1 MGTNTF
7 LIYLVTLL
15 LVIPCSSFSQKEPDK
30 KALQAMTDSLQFVSD
45 IPYICRDTVL
55 ENYTPGCGDR
65 IFWKVVK
72 LGKDV
77 VPYLIDQLDDTT
89 QTLAEVPNFGGY
101 YTVADVAYVAM
112 QEIIADIPTF
122 ELMGIEFDS
131 LGCGYCAYWN
141 HLRSGISNRKHFQRE
156 VRKWEKTLGGRWI
169 DSDSVLTCEC
179 AFPHPNGGHY
189 IREYTLYNNNEGG
202 IHVEYSYLN
211 AHSIGLGYNFISES
225 YQPFL
230 GKKLNFT
237 FDATL
242 TGLFYNDISALGQ
255 RIDFGINLS
264 DLSPDFH
271 LFVEH
276 NDKNDFRIGGKVGVS
291 LGNFVYLHYRYS
303 YPLTSYENPF
313 ISRHGFTFT
322 FKMNGVA
329 IESLF
334 GW

>member
-1 MGTNTF
+1 MKITIIHLVTF
-7 LIYLVTLL
+7 LIVF
-15 LVIPCSSFSQKEPDK
+15 PFSSFSQDKPDK
-30 KALQAMTDSLQFVSD
+30 KSLQLMTDSLRFVTD
-45 IPYICRDTVL
+45 VPYICRDSVYT
-55 ENYTPGCGDR
+55 NYTVGCGDR

-77 VPYLIDQLDDTT
+77 VPYLINQLDDTT

-112 QEIIADIPTF
+112 QEIIAGIPTF
-122 ELMGIEFDS
+122 DLMEIEFDS

-141 HLRSGISNRKHFQRE
+141 HLRADISNRKHFQRE

-169 DSDSVLTCEC
+169 DSDSVLTCDC
-179 AFPHPNGGHY
+179 AFRHPNSGHY
-189 IREYTLYNNNEGG
+189 IREYTLYNNNESG
-202 IHVEYSYLN
+202 IHIEYSYLK

-230 GKKLNFT
+230 GRKINYT

-242 TGLFYNDISALGQ
+242 TGIFYNDISALGQ

-271 LFVEH
+271 LFAEH

-291 LGNFVYLHYRYS
+291 LGNFIYLHYRYS
-303 YPLTSYENPF
+303 YPLTSYENSF